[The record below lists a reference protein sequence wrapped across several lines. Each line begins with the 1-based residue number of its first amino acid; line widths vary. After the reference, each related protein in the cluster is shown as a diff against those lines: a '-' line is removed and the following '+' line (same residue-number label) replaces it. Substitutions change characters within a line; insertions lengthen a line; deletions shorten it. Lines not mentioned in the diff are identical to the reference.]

1 MPIERGLVK
10 TPYGYIHYRHTGTR
24 RRRAVVICHINQQ
37 SSALMIELLEAFA
50 DRAHAVAID
59 YPSCG
64 ASDHVELQPS
74 IIDYA
79 NCVVAVMDA
88 LHIERATALG
98 EATGAF
104 VTAELAAA
112 YPMRIDGAVLVNC
125 PYYSAMRTSAE
136 AHAPLRANLRPS
148 DPSGFPVT
156 RTLEFMLQN
165 DPTHAPVN
173 ATQSWMDRINVAQV
187 EAGRDRWQPL
197 HALGEHN
204 LANSMSRI
212 KAPVLIMM
220 GEHFHYT
227 EHLDK
232 LCAMTRRSEGEVI
245 TGARFCA
252 TWSHAGYVAAR
263 ALDFMGIEP
272 TMR

>member
-24 RRRAVVICHINQQ
+24 RPRAVVICHINQQ

-50 DRAHAVAID
+50 DRAHAIAID
-59 YPSCG
+59 YPGCG
-64 ASDHVELQPS
+64 ASDHVVVQPT
-74 IIDYA
+74 ITDYA

-88 LHIERATALG
+88 LGIERASSLG

-104 VTAELAAA
+104 VAAELAAA
-112 YPMRIDGAVLVNC
+112 YPMRIDAAVLVNC
-125 PYYSAMRTSAE
+125 PYYSTMRTSAE
-136 AHAPLRANLRPS
+136 AHAPIRANLRPS

-156 RTLEFMLQN
+156 RTLDFVLQN

-173 ATQSWMDRINVAQV
+173 ATQSWMDRINVAQI

-212 KAPVLIMM
+212 GAPVLIMM

-232 LCAMTRRSEGEVI
+232 LRAMAQLCEGEVI
-245 TGARFCA
+245 AGARFCA
-252 TWSHAGYVAAR
+252 TWSHAGYIAAR
-263 ALDFMGIEP
+263 TLDFMEIKP